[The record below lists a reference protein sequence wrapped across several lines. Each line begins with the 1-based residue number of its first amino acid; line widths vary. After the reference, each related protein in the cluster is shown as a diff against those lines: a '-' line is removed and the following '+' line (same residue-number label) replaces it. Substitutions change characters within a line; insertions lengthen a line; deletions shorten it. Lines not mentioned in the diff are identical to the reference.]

1 MSAVQAIANKKPSG
15 FVLKKKKSSQWSSTC
30 DKEDLEEC

>member
-15 FVLKKKKSSQWSSTC
+15 FVLKKKKVKSMKFDMW
-30 DKEDLEEC
+30 